1 MLATLVRNTRR
12 SALAVLVAS
21 VVPPLA
27 AQSAWPDRPVRIIV
41 PSSPGASG
49 DSVARLIG
57 DRLSRALGQSV
68 VIDNRGG
75 GGGNIGTRMVAEAKG
90 DGYTL
95 LVTGNNHPMNVSLF
109 SNPGYKL
116 DDFVPIVELTRG
128 PSVFVAALNAP
139 FDSLQGLIDKARAA
153 PGTIAYGSP
162 GIGLP
167 SHIAFELFQRHVG
180 IALAHAPYKG
190 SGPSLTDAVS
200 GQIAVVSSTL
210 AAALPHIKAGKL
222 RALAVTS
229 EQRWPSL
236 PDTPTVTEATGK
248 PFSHLTWLGMLAPK
262 GTPPSVVDRLNAEVD
277 KTLAD
282 PALRA
287 QIETMGTL
295 PVGGS
300 SAAFHKAIEAEAV
313 TSRNLIQSAGLRAE

>member
-1 MLATLVRNTRR
+1 MPKPLALKARR
-12 SALAVLVAS
+12 LAFVVLVAGA
-21 VVPPLA
+21 VPPLA
-27 AQSAWPDRPVRIIV
+27 AQSAWPDRSVKIVV

-57 DRLSRALGQSV
+57 DRLSRTLAQPV
-68 VIDNRGG
+68 VVDNRGG
-75 GGGNIGTRMVAEAKG
+75 GGGNIGTRLVAEAKG

-95 LVTGNNHPMNVSLF
+95 LITGNNHPMNVSLF

-116 DDFVPIVELTRG
+116 NDFVPIVELTRG

-139 FDSLQGLIDKARAA
+139 FDSLQGLMDKARAA

-162 GIGLP
+162 GIGVP

-180 IALAHAPYKG
+180 ITLAHAPYKG

-210 AAALPHIKAGKL
+210 AAALPHIKAGKI

-236 PDTPTVTEATGK
+236 PDTPTVAEVTGK
-248 PFSHLTWLGMLAPK
+248 PFSHLTWLGMLAPR
-262 GTPPSVVDRLNAEVD
+262 GTPTRVVNRLNTEVNQA
-277 KTLAD
+277 LAD

-295 PVGGS
+295 PVGGT
-300 SAAFHKAIEAEAV
+300 SAAFHKAIEEEAV